1 MSLLALLLLAPLS
14 AHELDDAFR
23 GAADQHGVPLPVLQ
37 AIGWEATRWDQRAH
51 TIWHGW
57 GVMDLLEGD
66 RDPSLEHAARLLDV
80 SPDLLID
87 EASWN
92 IQGGAALLAWHAR
105 AANRGELP
113 DPDAIEEWGD
123 ALRAFSRSD
132 DPERQHSY
140 ASTILEIVDRG
151 MAAETAW
158 GPYAVDPVP
167 VDPSAFAP
175 VFPPPP
181 TDYSGAYQ
189 FISASSSNYSNYS
202 RTGSDIRY
210 VIVHT
215 VQGSYSGCIS
225 WFQNSSA
232 QVSAHYVL
240 RSSDG
245 QITQM
250 VWEEDVAWHAG
261 NWDYNL
267 TSIGLEH
274 EGYVEAPST
283 WYTDAMYSASAALV
297 ADIVSRTSVSADRSH
312 ILAHSEVPG
321 ATHTDPGSG
330 WDWDYYMSLIDGG
343 GSGTGTLRGIV
354 ADQDIYHGDR
364 IAGASV
370 WLSSGES
377 SSSASDGSWSF
388 SGLPYDTYTVH
399 AVADGYE
406 QGSCT
411 KEVSSSSD
419 HWCSIALQPSGDDP
433 PDDTGDPPDTTDD
446 TGEPTTPPEDSDPPS
461 IDHPGPPG
469 LQVPMDAT
477 RGCGCSGRPGAAGG
491 TLGLLLGLLGLGWRR
506 ERSA

>member
-202 RTGSDIRY
+202 RTGS
-210 VIVHT
+210 
-215 VQGSYSGCIS
+215 YSGCIS

-330 WDWDYYMSLIDGG
+330 WDWDYYMALIQGG
-343 GSGTGTLRGIV
+343 GTSTGTMRGIV
-354 ADQDIYHGDR
+354 AEGDIYHGER
-364 IAGASV
+364 IVGASV
-370 WLSSGES
+370 WLDSGES
-377 SSSASDGSWSF
+377 TTSAGDGSWSF
-388 SGLPYDTYTVH
+388 SDLPYDTYTVY
-399 AVADGYE
+399 AEADGY
-406 QGSCT
+406 QRGSCT
-411 KEVSSSSD
+411 KAIESSSD
-419 HWCSIALQPSGDDP
+419 HWCSIALEPIDDP
-433 PDDTGDPPDTTDD
+433 PVDTGEPPDTTDD
-446 TGEPTTPPEDSDPPS
+446 TGDPSGSDDTAPPDGPVV
-461 IDHPGPPG
+461 PGTHTR
-469 LQVPMDAT
+469 MDLSG
-477 RGCGCSGRPGAAGG
+477 GCGCSGAPVRPGWPF
-491 TLGLLLGLLGLGWRR
+491 GLLALLGVGWRAR
-506 ERSA
+506 RRGEQAPGRGAATRTRPAPTG